1 MVAVVVATDLW
12 VTVDLCLAGSL
23 IFSVSA
29 AIIAAIYVNF
39 DHYMLEKRLVWAKRI
54 LQHLYRLSC
63 GYTWQQRIARPW
75 IILAMKCMDD
85 K

>member
-1 MVAVVVATDLW
+1 MGFDLISIAPMVAVVVATDLW

-54 LQHLYRLSC
+54 LQHLYDSLVDIHGSS
-63 GYTWQQRIARPW
+63 G
-75 IILAMKCMDD
+75 LHGHG
-85 K
+85 